1 MLIIRIKKYVLLFL
15 LLGFVIA
22 YSISPIYASLV
33 PILSNHGLIFEDIE
47 NSLNVQSIEL
57 PFIKNEGQADARI
70 SFYRP
75 TSKGMAF
82 ITTSGELLYSLIDES
97 NLKKG
102 ALREQFKGGNANPV
116 GLSKS
121 APSINYYL
129 GNKPNRLPS
138 NFPSYDSVKLGEVWP
153 NIDISLHTNSSHVE
167 KYFQIQPG
175 GDISS
180 IQVQISYA
188 KSLEIHKE
196 GNLVVHSEI
205 GPIIFSE
212 PKAYQIIN
220 GKKIFVSTSYQI
232 DDLTYGFRVDKY
244 DPNITLYIDP
254 LMIIG
259 KQSE

>member
-33 PILSNHGLIFEDIE
+33 PILSNHGLIIEDVE

-129 GNKPNRLPS
+129 GNKPNQLPS
-138 NFPSYDSVKLGEVWP
+138 NFSKP
-153 NIDISLHTNSSHVE
+153 T
-167 KYFQIQPG
+167 
-175 GDISS
+175 
-180 IQVQISYA
+180 
-188 KSLEIHKE
+188 
-196 GNLVVHSEI
+196 HS
-205 GPIIFSE
+205 
-212 PKAYQIIN
+212 AH
-220 GKKIFVSTSYQI
+220 
-232 DDLTYGFRVDKY
+232 
-244 DPNITLYIDP
+244 
-254 LMIIG
+254 
-259 KQSE
+259 